1 MKVGGAGSDSEEA
14 REAGL
19 ALQEVVQTTRFHR
32 VRNGWMG
39 GEEGETVRLNSR

>member
-19 ALQEVVQTTRFHR
+19 ALQEVVQTTRFHG